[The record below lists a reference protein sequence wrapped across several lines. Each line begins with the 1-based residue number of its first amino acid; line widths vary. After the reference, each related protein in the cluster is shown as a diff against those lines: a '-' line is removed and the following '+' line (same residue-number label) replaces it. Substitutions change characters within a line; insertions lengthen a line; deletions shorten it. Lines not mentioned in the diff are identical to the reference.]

1 MLLAVLIGLGYI
13 VWLVWAEGWR
23 LWVVIGGLSLVALV
37 GGAAH
42 MAMGLARQRQGLDA
56 SGSGDDPTGGS
67 RDGSDTE

>member
-23 LWVVIGGLSLVALV
+23 LWVVIGVLGLVAVV

-42 MAMGLARQRQGLDA
+42 MAMGLARQRQGLDP
-56 SGSGDDPTGGS
+56 SSRSQDES
-67 RDGSDTE
+67 RDGGDAE